1 MRKKYKV
8 KKKYTVSV
16 LTIIIIAVLALVIV
30 NIGYSMWSS
39 RLSIYGKV
47 SLDFNPPVLE
57 TTVVPI
63 EQGKYVNITGLTND
77 LGVQLF
83 DLVSEEYKEN
93 ELVTTLKVH
102 ENLATDW
109 LASDVTVNFSLK
121 NNSSSGYV
129 YTDGKVTQVEVAN
142 PGGALKNVNAGL
154 VPVSI
159 SSGQTAVFNFSANV
173 NRAGVKDSTYYK
185 YAITYKVNDITR
197 YFFYTIKILE

>member
-57 TTVVPI
+57 ATVVPI
-63 EQGKYVNITGLTND
+63 EQGKYVNVTGLTND

-83 DLVSEEYKEN
+83 DLVSEEYKGN

-109 LASDVTVNFSLK
+109 LASDISVNFSLK

-129 YTDGKVTQVEVAN
+129 YTDGKVSQLEVSN
-142 PGGALKNVNAGL
+142 PGEALKNVSATV
-154 VPVSI
+154 VPATVSANQ
-159 SSGQTAVFNFSANV
+159 SSVFNFSASV
-173 NRAGVKDSTYYK
+173 NRSEVKGSAYYK
-185 YAITYKVNDITR
+185 YDITFK
-197 YFFYTIKILE
+197 FFK